1 MYIEEGYKCGY
12 IALHLDNLFPLPH
25 RGHAK
30 DNCGRNEP
38 VTSVTLELKGQG
50 QLPGPVSQ

>member
-25 RGHAK
+25 RG
-30 DNCGRNEP
+30 RNEL
-38 VTSVTLELKGQG
+38 VTSVTLELKKHG
-50 QLPGPVSQ
+50 QLLGPVSQ

>member
-25 RGHAK
+25 RGHAN